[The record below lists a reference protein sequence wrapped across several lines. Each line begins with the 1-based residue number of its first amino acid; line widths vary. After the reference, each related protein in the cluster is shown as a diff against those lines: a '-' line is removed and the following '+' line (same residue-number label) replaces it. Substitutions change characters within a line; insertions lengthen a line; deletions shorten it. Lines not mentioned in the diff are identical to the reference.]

1 MKKKYS
7 RVLLKLSGEALSG
20 GEKGILSDTMLK
32 NVAEKV
38 VLLVK
43 SGIQV
48 SIVIGAGNIWRGA
61 RQNGLSVD
69 RVRGDH
75 MGMLATLINS
85 LAMQDYIIA
94 AGADARVMS
103 AVRIQQFCETYSQY
117 KAIEYLEQGK
127 VVILACGVGYPFFST
142 DTGMMLRAAELKC
155 DAVLS
160 AKNVDGVYDKDP
172 HKHPDAKKYD
182 TLTFTKVLED
192 QLAVMDGTAAT
203 LCRDNKLPILVFDL
217 AEPANIARAVQG
229 ENVGTLVYE
238 AAALTADIKDKEN
251 DL

>member
-172 HKHPDAKKYD
+172 AKYPDAKKFD
-182 TLTFTKVLED
+182 ELTYSEMLSMGLKAIDVSAAAIGMENNIKTVMFPLSDPENII
-192 QLAVMDGTAAT
+192 LA
-203 LCRDNKLPILVFDL
+203 
-217 AEPANIARAVQG
+217 ANGNAI
-229 ENVGTLVYE
+229 GTL
-238 AAALTADIKDKEN
+238 LHN
-251 DL
+251 

>member
-1 MKKKYS
+1 MAKYK
-7 RVLLKLSGEALSG
+7 RVLIKLSGEALG
-20 GEKGILSDTMLK
+20 DHGRLFDFEQIDR
-32 NVAEKV
+32 VAGVIGQLHATGTEIAV
-38 VLLVK
+38 
-43 SGIQV
+43 
-48 SIVIGAGNIWRGA
+48 VIGAGNIWRGA

-172 HKHPDAKKYD
+172 AKHPDAKKFD
-182 TLTFTKVLED
+182 ELTYSEMLSMGLKAIDVSAAAIGMENNIKTVMFPLSDPENII
-192 QLAVMDGTAAT
+192 LA
-203 LCRDNKLPILVFDL
+203 
-217 AEPANIARAVQG
+217 ANGNAI
-229 ENVGTLVYE
+229 GTL
-238 AAALTADIKDKEN
+238 LHN
-251 DL
+251 

>member
-1 MKKKYS
+1 MDQPVYK
-7 RVLLKLSGEALSG
+7 RILLKLSGEALAPANR
-20 GEKGILSDTMLK
+20 EDGILDFPFIDKVAAVLK
-32 NVAEKV
+32 KCREAGVEIGV
-38 VLLVK
+38 
-43 SGIQV
+43 
-48 SIVIGAGNIWRGA
+48 IVGAGNIWRGA

-75 MGMLATLINS
+75 MGLLATLINS

-172 HKHPDAKKYD
+172 AKHPDAKKFD
-182 TLTFTKVLED
+182 ELTYSEMLSMGLKAIDVSAAAIGMENNIKTVMFPLSDPENII
-192 QLAVMDGTAAT
+192 LA
-203 LCRDNKLPILVFDL
+203 
-217 AEPANIARAVQG
+217 ANGNAI
-229 ENVGTLVYE
+229 GTL
-238 AAALTADIKDKEN
+238 LHN
-251 DL
+251 

>member
-103 AVRIQQFCETYSQY
+103 AVRIQQFCETYSHY

-172 HKHPDAKKYD
+172 AKHPDAKKFD
-182 TLTFTKVLED
+182 ELTYSEMLSMGLKAIDVSAAAIGMENNIKTVMFPLSDPENII
-192 QLAVMDGTAAT
+192 LA
-203 LCRDNKLPILVFDL
+203 
-217 AEPANIARAVQG
+217 ANGNAI
-229 ENVGTLVYE
+229 GTL
-238 AAALTADIKDKEN
+238 LHN
-251 DL
+251 

>member
-7 RVLLKLSGEALSG
+7 RVLLKLSGAALSG

-172 HKHPDAKKYD
+172 AKHPDAKKFD
-182 TLTFTKVLED
+182 ELTYSEMLSMGLKAIDVSAAAIGMENNIKTVMFPLSDPENII
-192 QLAVMDGTAAT
+192 LA
-203 LCRDNKLPILVFDL
+203 
-217 AEPANIARAVQG
+217 ANGNAI
-229 ENVGTLVYE
+229 GTL
-238 AAALTADIKDKEN
+238 LHN
-251 DL
+251 

>member
-172 HKHPDAKKYD
+172 AKHPDAKKFD
-182 TLTFTKVLED
+182 ELTYSEMLSMGLKAIDVSAAAIGMENDIKTVLFPLSDPENII
-192 QLAVMDGTAAT
+192 LA
-203 LCRDNKLPILVFDL
+203 
-217 AEPANIARAVQG
+217 ANGNAI
-229 ENVGTLVYE
+229 GTL
-238 AAALTADIKDKEN
+238 LHN
-251 DL
+251 